1 MPIPYKK
8 LKNLAEVQKLQDSDI
23 TVIEDQDTT
32 RKGTL
37 KQLIQYVKEHNDI
50 SSFYAHQ
57 EAIGA
62 ANGIAPLD
70 DKARLPSEFLSYGK
84 ETGTVYEGSA
94 GKALEASLDSHKADS
109 GNPHKTTKA
118 QVGLGNV
125 TNESKATMFNSPV
138 FTGIPTAPTADADD
152 NSGQLA
158 NTEFVN
164 RQIANGIAAS
174 DAMIFKG
181 TLGTGGTI
189 SALPSTY
196 LTGWTYR
203 VVTDGTY
210 AGQPCETG
218 DLIVALTDRKGSGN
232 LDSDWTVCQTNI
244 DGAVIQTRKINAG
257 SGLTGGG
264 TLAADRTL
272 NVGAGNGIHVDAD
285 SISVKSNTTG
295 SPGAIG
301 KTVTNADGVGVVLG
315 TDSSSAFRGDQGKA
329 AYDHSLAAHARTD
342 ATKTERSEK
351 NGNIKINGTET
362 PVYKLPDTAT
372 FGDGA
377 GFSID
382 QTAGTYQQKIEVV
395 DNSTAGDAVF
405 RVSQSEDSGTTFH
418 SLLEVRDDATGY
430 LGSGKI
436 YTTNNKPG
444 KADVGLGNVPNVTT
458 NNQTPTFTSAAA
470 LAGLTSGE
478 TLSVSLGKTAK
489 SISDYITHQ
498 SDNNKHVTTTEK
510 SNWNDANAKKHVHG
524 NQSILDTLTQP
535 LLDKWNTVSDKVDKV
550 TGKGLSSN
558 DFSAALLNKLNS
570 IADGAEVNVQADWN
584 NTDSASDAFI
594 KNKPAS
600 FPPSSHTHT
609 KAQISDMP
617 TKLSQFTNDPGYL
630 TSEDVDTSLIHN
642 HANKSILD
650 SISQALL
657 DKWNTVSN
665 KVDKVT
671 GKGLSSND
679 FSTALLNKLNGI
691 ADGAEVN
698 VQADWNNTDSASDA
712 FIKNKPAS
720 FPPSSHTHTKAQ
732 ISDMPT
738 KLSQFTNDPGYLTS
752 ADIDTSQNHVHA
764 NKGILDSITQALL
777 DKWNTVSNKVDKV
790 SGKGLSTNDFTAA
803 LLNKLNGIAAGAE
816 VNVQADWSSTDS
828 ASDAFIKNKPSSF
841 PPSSH
846 THTKAQISDMPT
858 KLSQFT
864 NDPGYLTSADIDTS
878 QNHTHANKGILDT
891 LTQAMLDKWNT
902 VSNKVDKVSGKGLS
916 TNDFTAAL
924 LSKLNGIAEGANKY
938 THPASHPASMIT
950 EDSTHR
956 FVTDFCKTITD
967 WNSAAANGFYM
978 GNDAANAPSTGWY
991 FGRVTAHNANYL
1003 YQEVYQFTASAD
1015 ARAVPKYIRVK
1026 SNGAWGSWSNVTVAA
1041 AVPSN
1046 AKFTDTVYTHPN
1058 SGASAGTYKSVT
1070 VNAQGHVIG
1079 GTNPTTLSGYGIT
1092 DAAAKSHTHNYA
1104 GSASAGG
1111 AASSAEKLSASRTIS
1126 LTGDITGSASTNLS
1140 GNVSIATSLAGGVL
1154 KEKISATEPTG
1165 LSVNNYWLQEY

>member
-50 SSFYAHQ
+50 RSFYAHQ
-57 EAIGA
+57 EDIGT

-295 SPGAIG
+295 SPGTIG

-444 KADVGLGNVPNVTT
+444 KADVGLGSVPNVTT
-458 NNQTPTFTSAAA
+458 NNQTPTFTSAAT

-489 SISDYITHQ
+489 AISDYITHQ
-498 SDNNKHVTTTEK
+498 SDNSKHVTTTEK

-524 NQSILDTLTQP
+524 NQSILDALTQP
-535 LLDKWNTVSDKVDKV
+535 LLDKWNTVSD
-550 TGKGLSSN
+550 
-558 DFSAALLNKLNS
+558 
-570 IADGAEVNVQADWN
+570 
-584 NTDSASDAFI
+584 
-594 KNKPAS
+594 
-600 FPPSSHTHT
+600 
-609 KAQISDMP
+609 
-617 TKLSQFTNDPGYL
+617 
-630 TSEDVDTSLIHN
+630 
-642 HANKSILD
+642 
-650 SISQALL
+650 
-657 DKWNTVSN
+657 

-764 NKGILDSITQALL
+764 NKVILDSITQALL

-828 ASDAFIKNKPSSF
+828 ASNAFIKNKPSSF

-956 FVTDFCKTITD
+956 FLTDFCKTITD

-1070 VNAQGHVIG
+1070 VNAQGHVTG

-1126 LTGDITGSASTNLS
+1126 LTGDVTGSASTNLS

>member
-1 MPIPYKK
+1 
-8 LKNLAEVQKLQDSDI
+8 
-23 TVIEDQDTT
+23 
-32 RKGTL
+32 
-37 KQLIQYVKEHNDI
+37 
-50 SSFYAHQ
+50 
-57 EAIGA
+57 
-62 ANGIAPLD
+62 
-70 DKARLPSEFLSYGK
+70 
-84 ETGTVYEGSA
+84 
-94 GKALEASLDSHKADS
+94 
-109 GNPHKTTKA
+109 
-118 QVGLGNV
+118 
-125 TNESKATMFNSPV
+125 
-138 FTGIPTAPTADADD
+138 
-152 NSGQLA
+152 
-158 NTEFVN
+158 
-164 RQIANGIAAS
+164 
-174 DAMIFKG
+174 
-181 TLGTGGTI
+181 
-189 SALPSTY
+189 
-196 LTGWTYR
+196 
-203 VVTDGTY
+203 
-210 AGQPCETG
+210 
-218 DLIVALTDRKGSGN
+218 
-232 LDSDWTVCQTNI
+232 
-244 DGAVIQTRKINAG
+244 
-257 SGLTGGG
+257 
-264 TLAADRTL
+264 
-272 NVGAGNGIHVDAD
+272 
-285 SISVKSNTTG
+285 
-295 SPGAIG
+295 
-301 KTVTNADGVGVVLG
+301 
-315 TDSSSAFRGDQGKA
+315 
-329 AYDHSLAAHARTD
+329 
-342 ATKTERSEK
+342 
-351 NGNIKINGTET
+351 
-362 PVYKLPDTAT
+362 
-372 FGDGA
+372 
-377 GFSID
+377 
-382 QTAGTYQQKIEVV
+382 
-395 DNSTAGDAVF
+395 
-405 RVSQSEDSGTTFH
+405 
-418 SLLEVRDDATGY
+418 
-430 LGSGKI
+430 
-436 YTTNNKPG
+436 
-444 KADVGLGNVPNVTT
+444 
-458 NNQTPTFTSAAA
+458 
-470 LAGLTSGE
+470 
-478 TLSVSLGKTAK
+478 
-489 SISDYITHQ
+489 
-498 SDNNKHVTTTEK
+498 
-510 SNWNDANAKKHVHG
+510 
-524 NQSILDTLTQP
+524 
-535 LLDKWNTVSDKVDKV
+535 
-550 TGKGLSSN
+550 
-558 DFSAALLNKLNS
+558 
-570 IADGAEVNVQADWN
+570 
-584 NTDSASDAFI
+584 
-594 KNKPAS
+594 
-600 FPPSSHTHT
+600 
-609 KAQISDMP
+609 
-617 TKLSQFTNDPGYL
+617 
-630 TSEDVDTSLIHN
+630 
-642 HANKSILD
+642 
-650 SISQALL
+650 
-657 DKWNTVSN
+657 
-665 KVDKVT
+665 
-671 GKGLSSND
+671 
-679 FSTALLNKLNGI
+679 
-691 ADGAEVN
+691 
-698 VQADWNNTDSASDA
+698 
-712 FIKNKPAS
+712 
-720 FPPSSHTHTKAQ
+720 
-732 ISDMPT
+732 MPT

-956 FVTDFCKTITD
+956 FLTDFCKTITD

-1070 VNAQGHVIG
+1070 VNAQGHVTG

-1126 LTGDITGSASTNLS
+1126 LTGDVTGSASTNLS

>member
-720 FPPSSHTHTKAQ
+720 FPPFSHTHTKAQ

-956 FVTDFCKTITD
+956 FLTDFCKTITD

>member
-57 EAIGA
+57 EDIGA

-70 DKARLPSEFLSYGK
+70 DQARLPSEFLSYGK

-189 SALPSTY
+189 SALPATY

-436 YTTNNKPG
+436 YTTNNKPC
-444 KADVGLGNVPNVTT
+444 KADVGLGSVPNVTT

-489 SISDYITHQ
+489 AISDYITHQ
-498 SDNNKHVTTTEK
+498 SDNSKHVTTTEK

-558 DFSAALLNKLNS
+558 DFS
-570 IADGAEVNVQADWN
+570 
-584 NTDSASDAFI
+584 
-594 KNKPAS
+594 
-600 FPPSSHTHT
+600 
-609 KAQISDMP
+609 
-617 TKLSQFTNDPGYL
+617 
-630 TSEDVDTSLIHN
+630 
-642 HANKSILD
+642 
-650 SISQALL
+650 
-657 DKWNTVSN
+657 
-665 KVDKVT
+665 
-671 GKGLSSND
+671 
-679 FSTALLNKLNGI
+679 TALLNKLNGI

-698 VQADWNNTDSASDA
+698 VQADWSVTDATADA

-720 FPPSSHTHTKAQ
+720 FPPA
-732 ISDMPT
+732 
-738 KLSQFTNDPGYLTS
+738 
-752 ADIDTSQNHVHA
+752 
-764 NKGILDSITQALL
+764 
-777 DKWNTVSNKVDKV
+777 
-790 SGKGLSTNDFTAA
+790 
-803 LLNKLNGIAAGAE
+803 
-816 VNVQADWSSTDS
+816 
-828 ASDAFIKNKPSSF
+828 
-841 PPSSH
+841 SH

-956 FVTDFCKTITD
+956 FLTDFCKTITD

-1070 VNAQGHVIG
+1070 VNAQGHVTG

-1126 LTGDITGSASTNLS
+1126 LTGDVTGSASTNLS

>member
-57 EAIGA
+57 EDIGA

-70 DKARLPSEFLSYGK
+70 DQARLPSEFLSYGK

-956 FVTDFCKTITD
+956 FLTDFCKTITD

>member
-956 FVTDFCKTITD
+956 FLTDFCKTITD

-1104 GSASAGG
+1104 GSDTPGG
-1111 AASSAEKLSASRTIS
+1111 AAASAAKLSANRTIS
-1126 LTGDITGSASTNLS
+1126 LTGDVSGSVSTNLS
-1140 GNVSIATSLAGGVL
+1140 GNVSIAATLSGGVL
-1154 KEKISATEPTG
+1154 KEAISKTEPSG
-1165 LSVNNYWLQEY
+1165 LSLNNYWLQEY

>member
-57 EAIGA
+57 EDIGA

-70 DKARLPSEFLSYGK
+70 DQARLPSEFLSYGK

-189 SALPSTY
+189 SALPATY

-436 YTTNNKPG
+436 YTTNNKPC
-444 KADVGLGNVPNVTT
+444 KADVGLGSVPNVTT

-489 SISDYITHQ
+489 AISDYITHQ
-498 SDNNKHVTTTEK
+498 SDNSKHVTTTEK

-558 DFSAALLNKLNS
+558 DFSTALLNKLNG

-698 VQADWNNTDSASDA
+698 VQADWSVTDATADA

-720 FPPSSHTHTKAQ
+720 FPPA
-732 ISDMPT
+732 
-738 KLSQFTNDPGYLTS
+738 
-752 ADIDTSQNHVHA
+752 
-764 NKGILDSITQALL
+764 
-777 DKWNTVSNKVDKV
+777 
-790 SGKGLSTNDFTAA
+790 
-803 LLNKLNGIAAGAE
+803 
-816 VNVQADWSSTDS
+816 
-828 ASDAFIKNKPSSF
+828 
-841 PPSSH
+841 SH

-916 TNDFTAAL
+916 TNDFTDAL
-924 LSKLNGIAEGANKY
+924 LSNLNGIAEGANKY
-938 THPASHPASMIT
+938 NHPASHPASMIT

-956 FVTDFCKTITD
+956 FLTDFCKTITD

-1003 YQEVYQFTASAD
+1003 YQEEDQFTASAD

-1070 VNAQGHVIG
+1070 VNAQGHVTG

-1126 LTGDITGSASTNLS
+1126 LTGDVTGSASTNLS

>member
-57 EAIGA
+57 EDIGA

-70 DKARLPSEFLSYGK
+70 DQARLPSEFLSYGK

-329 AYDHSLAAHARTD
+329 AYDHSLAAHARID

-351 NGNIKINGTET
+351 NGNIKINGTEI

-377 GFSID
+377 GFTID
-382 QTAGTYQQKIEVV
+382 QTAGTYQQKIELV

-444 KADVGLGNVPNVTT
+444 KADVGLGSVPNVTT
-458 NNQTPTFTSAAA
+458 NNQTPTFTSAAT

-489 SISDYITHQ
+489 AISDYITHQ
-498 SDNNKHVTTTEK
+498 SDNSKHVTTTEK
-510 SNWNDANAKKHVHG
+510 SNWNDANAKKHVHS
-524 NQSILDTLTQP
+524 NQSILDTLTQA

-558 DFSAALLNKLNS
+558 DFSTALLNKLNG

-698 VQADWNNTDSASDA
+698 VQADWSVTDATADA

-956 FVTDFCKTITD
+956 FLTDFCKTITD

-1070 VNAQGHVIG
+1070 VNAQGHVTG

-1126 LTGDITGSASTNLS
+1126 LTGDVTGSASTNLS

>member
-698 VQADWNNTDSASDA
+698 VQADWSVTDATADA

-956 FVTDFCKTITD
+956 FLTDFCKTITD

-1070 VNAQGHVIG
+1070 VNAQGHVTG

>member
-57 EAIGA
+57 EDIGA

-70 DKARLPSEFLSYGK
+70 DQARLPSEFLSYGK

-189 SALPSTY
+189 SALPATY

-436 YTTNNKPG
+436 YTTNNKPC
-444 KADVGLGNVPNVTT
+444 KADVGLGSVPNVTT

-489 SISDYITHQ
+489 AISDYITHQ
-498 SDNNKHVTTTEK
+498 SDNSKHVTTTEK

-535 LLDKWNTVSDKVDKV
+535 LLDKWNTVSD
-550 TGKGLSSN
+550 
-558 DFSAALLNKLNS
+558 
-570 IADGAEVNVQADWN
+570 
-584 NTDSASDAFI
+584 
-594 KNKPAS
+594 
-600 FPPSSHTHT
+600 
-609 KAQISDMP
+609 
-617 TKLSQFTNDPGYL
+617 
-630 TSEDVDTSLIHN
+630 
-642 HANKSILD
+642 
-650 SISQALL
+650 
-657 DKWNTVSN
+657 

-956 FVTDFCKTITD
+956 FLTDFCKTITD

-1070 VNAQGHVIG
+1070 VNAQGHVTG

-1126 LTGDITGSASTNLS
+1126 LTGDVTGSASTNLS

>member
-956 FVTDFCKTITD
+956 FLTDFCKTITD

-1092 DAAAKSHTHNYA
+1092 DAAAKSHTHNYS

>member
-720 FPPSSHTHTKAQ
+720 FPPFSHTHTKAQ

-956 FVTDFCKTITD
+956 FLTDFCKTITN

>member
-50 SSFYAHQ
+50 RSFYAHQ
-57 EAIGA
+57 EDIGT

-295 SPGAIG
+295 SPGTIG

-444 KADVGLGNVPNVTT
+444 KADVGLGSVPNVTT
-458 NNQTPTFTSAAA
+458 NNQTPTFTSAAT

-489 SISDYITHQ
+489 AISDYITHQ
-498 SDNNKHVTTTEK
+498 SDNSKHVTTTEK

-524 NQSILDTLTQP
+524 NQSILDALTQP
-535 LLDKWNTVSDKVDKV
+535 LLDKWNTVSD
-550 TGKGLSSN
+550 
-558 DFSAALLNKLNS
+558 
-570 IADGAEVNVQADWN
+570 
-584 NTDSASDAFI
+584 
-594 KNKPAS
+594 
-600 FPPSSHTHT
+600 
-609 KAQISDMP
+609 
-617 TKLSQFTNDPGYL
+617 
-630 TSEDVDTSLIHN
+630 
-642 HANKSILD
+642 
-650 SISQALL
+650 
-657 DKWNTVSN
+657 

-764 NKGILDSITQALL
+764 NKVILDSITQALL

-803 LLNKLNGIAAGAE
+803 ILNKLNGIAAGAE

-828 ASDAFIKNKPSSF
+828 ASNAFIKNKPSSF

-956 FVTDFCKTITD
+956 FLTDFCKTITD

-1070 VNAQGHVIG
+1070 VNAQGHVTG

-1126 LTGDITGSASTNLS
+1126 LTGDVTGSASTNLS

>member
-50 SSFYAHQ
+50 RSFYAHQ
-57 EAIGA
+57 EDIGT

-295 SPGAIG
+295 SPGTIG

-444 KADVGLGNVPNVTT
+444 KADVGLGNVPNVIT

-489 SISDYITHQ
+489 AISDYITHQ
-498 SDNNKHVTTTEK
+498 SDNSKHVTTTEK

-535 LLDKWNTVSDKVDKV
+535 LLDKWNTVSD
-550 TGKGLSSN
+550 
-558 DFSAALLNKLNS
+558 
-570 IADGAEVNVQADWN
+570 
-584 NTDSASDAFI
+584 
-594 KNKPAS
+594 
-600 FPPSSHTHT
+600 
-609 KAQISDMP
+609 
-617 TKLSQFTNDPGYL
+617 
-630 TSEDVDTSLIHN
+630 
-642 HANKSILD
+642 
-650 SISQALL
+650 
-657 DKWNTVSN
+657 

-891 LTQAMLDKWNT
+891 LTQVMLDKWNT

-956 FVTDFCKTITD
+956 FLTDFCKTITD

-1026 SNGAWGSWSNVTVAA
+1026 SNGAWGAWSNVTVAA

-1070 VNAQGHVIG
+1070 VNAQGHVTG

-1126 LTGDITGSASTNLS
+1126 LTGDVTGSASTNLS

>member
-57 EAIGA
+57 EDIGA

-329 AYDHSLAAHARTD
+329 AYDHSLAAHARID

-444 KADVGLGNVPNVTT
+444 KADVGLGSVPNVTT
-458 NNQTPTFTSAAA
+458 NNQTPTFTSAAT

-489 SISDYITHQ
+489 AISDYITHQ
-498 SDNNKHVTTTEK
+498 SDNSKHVTTTEK

-524 NQSILDTLTQP
+524 NQSILDALTQP
-535 LLDKWNTVSDKVDKV
+535 LLDKWNTVSD
-550 TGKGLSSN
+550 
-558 DFSAALLNKLNS
+558 
-570 IADGAEVNVQADWN
+570 
-584 NTDSASDAFI
+584 
-594 KNKPAS
+594 
-600 FPPSSHTHT
+600 
-609 KAQISDMP
+609 
-617 TKLSQFTNDPGYL
+617 
-630 TSEDVDTSLIHN
+630 
-642 HANKSILD
+642 
-650 SISQALL
+650 
-657 DKWNTVSN
+657 

-698 VQADWNNTDSASDA
+698 VQADWSVTDATADA

-956 FVTDFCKTITD
+956 FLTDFCKTITD

-1070 VNAQGHVIG
+1070 VNAQGHVTG

-1126 LTGDITGSASTNLS
+1126 LTGDVTGSASTNLS

>member
-50 SSFYAHQ
+50 RSFYAHQ
-57 EAIGA
+57 EDIGT

-329 AYDHSLAAHARTD
+329 AYDHSLAAHARID

-351 NGNIKINGTET
+351 NGNIKINGTEI

-377 GFSID
+377 GFTID

-444 KADVGLGNVPNVTT
+444 KADVGLGSVPNVTT
-458 NNQTPTFTSAAA
+458 NNQTPTFTSAAT

-489 SISDYITHQ
+489 AISDYITHQ
-498 SDNNKHVTTTEK
+498 SDNSKHVTTTEK
-510 SNWNDANAKKHVHG
+510 SNWNDANAKKHVHS
-524 NQSILDTLTQP
+524 NQSILDTLTQA

-558 DFSAALLNKLNS
+558 DFSTALLNKLNG

-698 VQADWNNTDSASDA
+698 VQADWSVTDATADA

-828 ASDAFIKNKPSSF
+828 ASNAFIKNKSSSF

-956 FVTDFCKTITD
+956 FLTDFCKTITD

-1070 VNAQGHVIG
+1070 VNAQGHVTG

-1126 LTGDITGSASTNLS
+1126 LTGDVTGSASTNLS

>member
-57 EAIGA
+57 EDIGA

-70 DKARLPSEFLSYGK
+70 DQARLPSEFLSYGK

-329 AYDHSLAAHARTD
+329 AYDHSLAAHARID

-351 NGNIKINGTET
+351 NGNIKINGTEI

-377 GFSID
+377 GFTID
-382 QTAGTYQQKIEVV
+382 QTAGTYQQKIELV

-444 KADVGLGNVPNVTT
+444 KADVGLGSVPNVTT
-458 NNQTPTFTSAAA
+458 NNQTPTFTSAAT

-489 SISDYITHQ
+489 AISDYITHQ
-498 SDNNKHVTTTEK
+498 SDNSKHVTTTEK
-510 SNWNDANAKKHVHG
+510 SNWNDANAKKHVHS
-524 NQSILDTLTQP
+524 NQSILDTLT
-535 LLDKWNTVSDKVDKV
+535 
-550 TGKGLSSN
+550 
-558 DFSAALLNKLNS
+558 
-570 IADGAEVNVQADWN
+570 
-584 NTDSASDAFI
+584 
-594 KNKPAS
+594 
-600 FPPSSHTHT
+600 
-609 KAQISDMP
+609 
-617 TKLSQFTNDPGYL
+617 
-630 TSEDVDTSLIHN
+630 
-642 HANKSILD
+642 
-650 SISQALL
+650 QALL
-657 DKWNTVSN
+657 DKWNTVSD

-803 LLNKLNGIAAGAE
+803 LL
-816 VNVQADWSSTDS
+816 
-828 ASDAFIKNKPSSF
+828 
-841 PPSSH
+841 
-846 THTKAQISDMPT
+846 
-858 KLSQFT
+858 
-864 NDPGYLTSADIDTS
+864 
-878 QNHTHANKGILDT
+878 
-891 LTQAMLDKWNT
+891 
-902 VSNKVDKVSGKGLS
+902 
-916 TNDFTAAL
+916 
-924 LSKLNGIAEGANKY
+924 SKLNGIAEGANKY

-956 FVTDFCKTITD
+956 FLTDFCKTITD

-1070 VNAQGHVIG
+1070 VNAQGHVTG

-1126 LTGDITGSASTNLS
+1126 LTGDVTGSASTNLS

>member
-57 EAIGA
+57 EDIGA

-70 DKARLPSEFLSYGK
+70 DQARLPSEFLSYGK

-189 SALPSTY
+189 SALPATY

-436 YTTNNKPG
+436 YTTNNKPC
-444 KADVGLGNVPNVTT
+444 KADVGLGSVPNVTT

-489 SISDYITHQ
+489 AISDYITHQ
-498 SDNNKHVTTTEK
+498 SDNSKHVTTTEK

-558 DFSAALLNKLNS
+558 DFSTALLNKLNG
-570 IADGAEVNVQADWN
+570 IADGAEVNVQADWSV
-584 NTDSASDAFI
+584 TDATADAFI

-698 VQADWNNTDSASDA
+698 VQADWSVTDATADA

-720 FPPSSHTHTKAQ
+720 FPPASHTHTKAQ

-956 FVTDFCKTITD
+956 FLTDFCKTITD

-1070 VNAQGHVIG
+1070 VNAQGHVTG

-1126 LTGDITGSASTNLS
+1126 LTGDVTGSASTNLS

>member
-329 AYDHSLAAHARTD
+329 AYDHSLAAHARID

-351 NGNIKINGTET
+351 NGNIKINGTEI

-377 GFSID
+377 GFTID
-382 QTAGTYQQKIEVV
+382 QTAGTYQQKIELV

-444 KADVGLGNVPNVTT
+444 KADVGLGSVPNVTT
-458 NNQTPTFTSAAA
+458 NNQTPTFTSAAT

-489 SISDYITHQ
+489 AISDYITHQ
-498 SDNNKHVTTTEK
+498 SDNSKHVTTTEK
-510 SNWNDANAKKHVHG
+510 SNWNDANAKKHVHS
-524 NQSILDTLTQP
+524 NQSILDTLTQA

-558 DFSAALLNKLNS
+558 DFSTALLNKLNG

-698 VQADWNNTDSASDA
+698 VQADWSVTDATADA

-956 FVTDFCKTITD
+956 FLTDFCKTITD

-1070 VNAQGHVIG
+1070 VNAQGHVTG

-1126 LTGDITGSASTNLS
+1126 LTGDVTGSASTNLS

>member
-956 FVTDFCKTITD
+956 FLTDFCKTITD

>member
-57 EAIGA
+57 EDIGA

-70 DKARLPSEFLSYGK
+70 DQARLPSEFLSYGK

-189 SALPSTY
+189 SALPATY

-436 YTTNNKPG
+436 YTTNNKPC
-444 KADVGLGNVPNVTT
+444 KADVGLGSVPNVTT

-489 SISDYITHQ
+489 AISDYITHQ
-498 SDNNKHVTTTEK
+498 SDNSKHVTTTEK

-558 DFSAALLNKLNS
+558 DFS
-570 IADGAEVNVQADWN
+570 
-584 NTDSASDAFI
+584 
-594 KNKPAS
+594 
-600 FPPSSHTHT
+600 
-609 KAQISDMP
+609 
-617 TKLSQFTNDPGYL
+617 
-630 TSEDVDTSLIHN
+630 
-642 HANKSILD
+642 
-650 SISQALL
+650 
-657 DKWNTVSN
+657 
-665 KVDKVT
+665 
-671 GKGLSSND
+671 
-679 FSTALLNKLNGI
+679 TALLNKLNGI

-720 FPPSSHTHTKAQ
+720 FPPASHTHTKAQ

-738 KLSQFTNDPGYLTS
+738 KLSQFTNDSGYL
-752 ADIDTSQNHVHA
+752 
-764 NKGILDSITQALL
+764 
-777 DKWNTVSNKVDKV
+777 
-790 SGKGLSTNDFTAA
+790 
-803 LLNKLNGIAAGAE
+803 
-816 VNVQADWSSTDS
+816 
-828 ASDAFIKNKPSSF
+828 
-841 PPSSH
+841 
-846 THTKAQISDMPT
+846 KAT
-858 KLSQFT
+858 
-864 NDPGYLTSADIDTS
+864 DIDTS

-956 FVTDFCKTITD
+956 FLTDFCKTITD

-1070 VNAQGHVIG
+1070 VNAQGHVTG

-1126 LTGDITGSASTNLS
+1126 LTGDVTGSASTNLS

>member
-57 EAIGA
+57 EDIGA

-70 DKARLPSEFLSYGK
+70 DQARLPSEFLSYGK

-189 SALPSTY
+189 SALPVTY

-377 GFSID
+377 GFTID
-382 QTAGTYQQKIEVV
+382 QAAGTYQQKIEVV

-444 KADVGLGNVPNVTT
+444 KADVGLGSVPNVTT

-489 SISDYITHQ
+489 AISDYITHQ

-510 SNWNDANAKKHVHG
+510 SNWNDASAKKHVHG

-558 DFSAALLNKLNS
+558 DFS
-570 IADGAEVNVQADWN
+570 
-584 NTDSASDAFI
+584 
-594 KNKPAS
+594 
-600 FPPSSHTHT
+600 
-609 KAQISDMP
+609 
-617 TKLSQFTNDPGYL
+617 
-630 TSEDVDTSLIHN
+630 
-642 HANKSILD
+642 
-650 SISQALL
+650 
-657 DKWNTVSN
+657 
-665 KVDKVT
+665 
-671 GKGLSSND
+671 
-679 FSTALLNKLNGI
+679 TALLNKLNGI

-698 VQADWNNTDSASDA
+698 VQADWNITDSASDA
-712 FIKNKPAS
+712 FIKNKPA
-720 FPPSSHTHTKAQ
+720 
-732 ISDMPT
+732 
-738 KLSQFTNDPGYLTS
+738 
-752 ADIDTSQNHVHA
+752 
-764 NKGILDSITQALL
+764 
-777 DKWNTVSNKVDKV
+777 
-790 SGKGLSTNDFTAA
+790 
-803 LLNKLNGIAAGAE
+803 
-816 VNVQADWSSTDS
+816 
-828 ASDAFIKNKPSSF
+828 SF

-956 FVTDFCKTITD
+956 FLTDFCKTITD

-1070 VNAQGHVIG
+1070 VNAQGHVTG

>member
-57 EAIGA
+57 EDIGA

-138 FTGIPTAPTADADD
+138 FTGIPTAPTADAGD

-189 SALPSTY
+189 SALPATY

-444 KADVGLGNVPNVTT
+444 KADVGLGSVPNVTT

-558 DFSAALLNKLNS
+558 DFSTALLNKLNG

-752 ADIDTSQNHVHA
+752 ADIDTSQNH
-764 NKGILDSITQALL
+764 
-777 DKWNTVSNKVDKV
+777 
-790 SGKGLSTNDFTAA
+790 
-803 LLNKLNGIAAGAE
+803 
-816 VNVQADWSSTDS
+816 
-828 ASDAFIKNKPSSF
+828 
-841 PPSSH
+841 
-846 THTKAQISDMPT
+846 
-858 KLSQFT
+858 
-864 NDPGYLTSADIDTS
+864 
-878 QNHTHANKGILDT
+878 THANKGILDT

-956 FVTDFCKTITD
+956 FLTDFCKTITD

-1026 SNGAWGSWSNVTVAA
+1026 SNGTWGSWSNVTVAA

-1070 VNAQGHVIG
+1070 VNAQGHVTG

-1111 AASSAEKLSASRTIS
+1111 AASSAEKLSARRTIS
-1126 LTGDITGSASTNLS
+1126 LTGDVTGSASTNLS

>member
-489 SISDYITHQ
+489 AISDYITHQ

-712 FIKNKPAS
+712 FIKNKPAT

-956 FVTDFCKTITD
+956 FLTDFCKTITD

>member
-57 EAIGA
+57 EDIGA

-70 DKARLPSEFLSYGK
+70 DQARLPSEFLSYGK

-189 SALPSTY
+189 SALPVTY

-377 GFSID
+377 GFTID
-382 QTAGTYQQKIEVV
+382 QAAGTYQQKIEVV

-444 KADVGLGNVPNVTT
+444 KADVGLGSVPNVTT

-489 SISDYITHQ
+489 AISDYITHQ
-498 SDNNKHVTTTEK
+498 SDNSKHVTTTEK

-524 NQSILDTLTQP
+524 NQSILGTLT
-535 LLDKWNTVSDKVDKV
+535 
-550 TGKGLSSN
+550 
-558 DFSAALLNKLNS
+558 
-570 IADGAEVNVQADWN
+570 
-584 NTDSASDAFI
+584 
-594 KNKPAS
+594 
-600 FPPSSHTHT
+600 
-609 KAQISDMP
+609 
-617 TKLSQFTNDPGYL
+617 
-630 TSEDVDTSLIHN
+630 
-642 HANKSILD
+642 
-650 SISQALL
+650 QALL
-657 DKWNTVSN
+657 DKWNTVSD

-698 VQADWNNTDSASDA
+698 VQADWNITDSASDA

-752 ADIDTSQNHVHA
+752 ADIDTSQNH
-764 NKGILDSITQALL
+764 
-777 DKWNTVSNKVDKV
+777 
-790 SGKGLSTNDFTAA
+790 
-803 LLNKLNGIAAGAE
+803 
-816 VNVQADWSSTDS
+816 
-828 ASDAFIKNKPSSF
+828 
-841 PPSSH
+841 
-846 THTKAQISDMPT
+846 THV
-858 KLSQFT
+858 
-864 NDPGYLTSADIDTS
+864 
-878 QNHTHANKGILDT
+878 NKGILDT

-956 FVTDFCKTITD
+956 FLTDFCKTITD

-1070 VNAQGHVIG
+1070 VNAQGHVTG

-1126 LTGDITGSASTNLS
+1126 LTGDVTGSASTNLS

>member
-23 TVIEDQDTT
+23 TVIEDQDTS

-50 SSFYAHQ
+50 RSFYAHQ
-57 EAIGA
+57 EDIGT

-295 SPGAIG
+295 SPGTIG

-444 KADVGLGNVPNVTT
+444 KADVGLGSVPNVTT
-458 NNQTPTFTSAAA
+458 NNQTPTFTSAAT

-489 SISDYITHQ
+489 AISDYITHQ
-498 SDNNKHVTTTEK
+498 SDNSKHVTTTEK

-524 NQSILDTLTQP
+524 NQSILDALTQP
-535 LLDKWNTVSDKVDKV
+535 LLDKWNTVSD
-550 TGKGLSSN
+550 
-558 DFSAALLNKLNS
+558 
-570 IADGAEVNVQADWN
+570 
-584 NTDSASDAFI
+584 
-594 KNKPAS
+594 
-600 FPPSSHTHT
+600 
-609 KAQISDMP
+609 
-617 TKLSQFTNDPGYL
+617 
-630 TSEDVDTSLIHN
+630 
-642 HANKSILD
+642 
-650 SISQALL
+650 
-657 DKWNTVSN
+657 

-712 FIKNKPAS
+712 FIKNKPA
-720 FPPSSHTHTKAQ
+720 
-732 ISDMPT
+732 
-738 KLSQFTNDPGYLTS
+738 
-752 ADIDTSQNHVHA
+752 
-764 NKGILDSITQALL
+764 
-777 DKWNTVSNKVDKV
+777 
-790 SGKGLSTNDFTAA
+790 
-803 LLNKLNGIAAGAE
+803 
-816 VNVQADWSSTDS
+816 
-828 ASDAFIKNKPSSF
+828 SF

-956 FVTDFCKTITD
+956 FLTDFCKTITD

-1070 VNAQGHVIG
+1070 VNAQGHVTG

-1126 LTGDITGSASTNLS
+1126 LTGDVTGSASTNLS

-1154 KEKISATEPTG
+1154 KEKISATEPPG

>member
-956 FVTDFCKTITD
+956 FLTDFCKTITD

-1026 SNGAWGSWSNVTVAA
+1026 SNDAWGSWSNVTVAA

>member
-57 EAIGA
+57 EDIGA

-70 DKARLPSEFLSYGK
+70 DQARLPSEFLSYGK

-329 AYDHSLAAHARTD
+329 AYDHSLAAHARID

-351 NGNIKINGTET
+351 NGNIKINGTEI

-377 GFSID
+377 GFTID
-382 QTAGTYQQKIEVV
+382 QTAGTYQQKIELV

-444 KADVGLGNVPNVTT
+444 KADVGLGSVPNVTT
-458 NNQTPTFTSAAA
+458 NNQTPTFTSAAT

-489 SISDYITHQ
+489 AISDYITHQ
-498 SDNNKHVTTTEK
+498 SDNSKHVTTTEK
-510 SNWNDANAKKHVHG
+510 SNWNDANAKKHVHS
-524 NQSILDTLTQP
+524 NQSILDTLT
-535 LLDKWNTVSDKVDKV
+535 
-550 TGKGLSSN
+550 
-558 DFSAALLNKLNS
+558 
-570 IADGAEVNVQADWN
+570 
-584 NTDSASDAFI
+584 
-594 KNKPAS
+594 
-600 FPPSSHTHT
+600 
-609 KAQISDMP
+609 
-617 TKLSQFTNDPGYL
+617 
-630 TSEDVDTSLIHN
+630 
-642 HANKSILD
+642 
-650 SISQALL
+650 QALL
-657 DKWNTVSN
+657 DKWNTVSD

-712 FIKNKPAS
+712 FIKNKPA
-720 FPPSSHTHTKAQ
+720 
-732 ISDMPT
+732 
-738 KLSQFTNDPGYLTS
+738 
-752 ADIDTSQNHVHA
+752 
-764 NKGILDSITQALL
+764 
-777 DKWNTVSNKVDKV
+777 
-790 SGKGLSTNDFTAA
+790 
-803 LLNKLNGIAAGAE
+803 
-816 VNVQADWSSTDS
+816 
-828 ASDAFIKNKPSSF
+828 SF

-956 FVTDFCKTITD
+956 FLTDFCKTITD

-1070 VNAQGHVIG
+1070 VNAQGHVTG

-1126 LTGDITGSASTNLS
+1126 LTGDVTGSASTNLS

>member
-478 TLSVSLGKTAK
+478 ALSVSLGKTAK

-956 FVTDFCKTITD
+956 FLTDFCKTITD

>member
-679 FSTALLNKLNGI
+679 FSTALLNKLNRI

-956 FVTDFCKTITD
+956 FLTDFCKTITD

>member
-558 DFSAALLNKLNS
+558 DFS
-570 IADGAEVNVQADWN
+570 
-584 NTDSASDAFI
+584 
-594 KNKPAS
+594 
-600 FPPSSHTHT
+600 
-609 KAQISDMP
+609 
-617 TKLSQFTNDPGYL
+617 
-630 TSEDVDTSLIHN
+630 
-642 HANKSILD
+642 
-650 SISQALL
+650 
-657 DKWNTVSN
+657 
-665 KVDKVT
+665 
-671 GKGLSSND
+671 
-679 FSTALLNKLNGI
+679 TALLNKLNGI

-956 FVTDFCKTITD
+956 FLTDFCKTITD

>member
-57 EAIGA
+57 EDIGA

-70 DKARLPSEFLSYGK
+70 DQARLPSEFLSYGK

-189 SALPSTY
+189 SALPATY

-436 YTTNNKPG
+436 YTTNNKPC
-444 KADVGLGNVPNVTT
+444 KADVGLGSVPNVTT

-489 SISDYITHQ
+489 AISDYITHQ
-498 SDNNKHVTTTEK
+498 SDNSKHVTTTEK

-535 LLDKWNTVSDKVDKV
+535 LLDKWNTVSD
-550 TGKGLSSN
+550 
-558 DFSAALLNKLNS
+558 
-570 IADGAEVNVQADWN
+570 
-584 NTDSASDAFI
+584 
-594 KNKPAS
+594 
-600 FPPSSHTHT
+600 
-609 KAQISDMP
+609 
-617 TKLSQFTNDPGYL
+617 
-630 TSEDVDTSLIHN
+630 
-642 HANKSILD
+642 
-650 SISQALL
+650 
-657 DKWNTVSN
+657 

-864 NDPGYLTSADIDTS
+864 NDSGYLKATDIDTS

-956 FVTDFCKTITD
+956 FLTDFCKTITD

-1070 VNAQGHVIG
+1070 VNAQGHVTG

-1126 LTGDITGSASTNLS
+1126 LTGDVTGSASTNLS

>member
-57 EAIGA
+57 EDIGA

-70 DKARLPSEFLSYGK
+70 DQARLPSEFLSYGK

-189 SALPSTY
+189 SALPATY

-436 YTTNNKPG
+436 YTTNNKPC
-444 KADVGLGNVPNVTT
+444 KADVGLGSVPNVTT

-489 SISDYITHQ
+489 AISDYITHQ
-498 SDNNKHVTTTEK
+498 SDNSKHVTTTEK

-558 DFSAALLNKLNS
+558 DFSTALLNKLNG

-698 VQADWNNTDSASDA
+698 VQADWSVTDATADA

-720 FPPSSHTHTKAQ
+720 FPPA
-732 ISDMPT
+732 
-738 KLSQFTNDPGYLTS
+738 
-752 ADIDTSQNHVHA
+752 
-764 NKGILDSITQALL
+764 
-777 DKWNTVSNKVDKV
+777 
-790 SGKGLSTNDFTAA
+790 
-803 LLNKLNGIAAGAE
+803 
-816 VNVQADWSSTDS
+816 
-828 ASDAFIKNKPSSF
+828 
-841 PPSSH
+841 SH

-956 FVTDFCKTITD
+956 FLTDFCKTITD

-1070 VNAQGHVIG
+1070 VNAQGHVTG

-1126 LTGDITGSASTNLS
+1126 LTGDVTGSASTNLS

>member
-57 EAIGA
+57 EDIGA

-138 FTGIPTAPTADADD
+138 FTGIPTAPTADAGD

-189 SALPSTY
+189 SALPATY

-351 NGNIKINGTET
+351 NGNIKINGTEI

-377 GFSID
+377 GFTID
-382 QTAGTYQQKIEVV
+382 QTAGTYQQKIELV

-444 KADVGLGNVPNVTT
+444 KADVGLGSVPNVTT

-489 SISDYITHQ
+489 AISDYITHQ
-498 SDNNKHVTTTEK
+498 SDNSKHVTTTEK

-524 NQSILDTLTQP
+524 NQSILDALTQP

-558 DFSAALLNKLNS
+558 DFSTALLNKLNG

-657 DKWNTVSN
+657 DKWNT
-665 KVDKVT
+665 
-671 GKGLSSND
+671 
-679 FSTALLNKLNGI
+679 I
-691 ADGAEVN
+691 
-698 VQADWNNTDSASDA
+698 
-712 FIKNKPAS
+712 
-720 FPPSSHTHTKAQ
+720 
-732 ISDMPT
+732 
-738 KLSQFTNDPGYLTS
+738 
-752 ADIDTSQNHVHA
+752 
-764 NKGILDSITQALL
+764 
-777 DKWNTVSNKVDKV
+777 SNKVDKV

-803 LLNKLNGIAAGAE
+803 LLSKLNGIAAGAE

-828 ASDAFIKNKPSSF
+828 TSDAFIKNKPSSF

-956 FVTDFCKTITD
+956 FLTDFCKTTTD

-1070 VNAQGHVIG
+1070 VNAQGHVTG

-1126 LTGDITGSASTNLS
+1126 LTGDVTGSASTNLS

>member
-558 DFSAALLNKLNS
+558 DFSTALLNKLNG

-956 FVTDFCKTITD
+956 FLTDFCKTITD